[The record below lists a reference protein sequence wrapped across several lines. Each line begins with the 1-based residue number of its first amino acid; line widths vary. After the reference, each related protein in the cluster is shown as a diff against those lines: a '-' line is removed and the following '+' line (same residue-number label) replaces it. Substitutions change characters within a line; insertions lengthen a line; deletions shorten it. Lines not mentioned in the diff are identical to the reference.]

1 MKQRASRALSLA
13 LCLALCLGLCPV
25 ARAAEVDGGSFG
37 ADNSLTWSLD
47 AAGELRV
54 SGQGP
59 MPDYGNYNGTPWYP
73 HREEI
78 TGVVIGEGI
87 TRVGSRSFENYSW
100 LTSLTLPEGL
110 EEIGYCAFGDCDALQ
125 EVVIPGT
132 IRFMDKG
139 AFGNCYAL
147 TSLTI
152 REGVTTINSTTFQG
166 CRELTSVTIPSS
178 VKTIEE
184 AAFCFCAKLARVEL
198 PEGLETIGEAAF
210 RQCPMTEITLP
221 STLTYL
227 GPHAFRETG
236 LTHVTIPAGMDAAV
250 APFYKSALET
260 VTIEPGRTAIPKSM
274 FYGCASLRSV
284 VIPEGVTTI
293 GYGAFQEC
301 TALETVT
308 IPSTVT
314 TIEGQAFND
323 CTSLTEVAL
332 PARLDELGFF
342 AFDGCSSLK
351 RAVVPEGVTEMQG
364 TFRDCYA
371 LEQVTLPQ
379 SLTELQG
386 DTFMNCS
393 SLEEIVI
400 PPKVT
405 RIDWDGFYGCSKL
418 KKINLPEGL
427 TEIGP
432 RAFGNCSSLKE
443 ITLPSTLQKME
454 GDVFSFTGLKRINI
468 PVSLEMA
475 YGTHDGRYSSSS
487 FRNSGIRTFV
497 FDEGRTAIT
506 RSLVTGAPN
515 YIIPDSVTSIEKNAL
530 GGYDRTNIFFLGTQ
544 EQWEAIQGH
553 EPSNVGTERV
563 FFGDEE
569 QAQEIPREGFL
580 VRVVDQEGKPYA
592 GITVKTTAV
601 QYETDDNGCATV
613 ILEEG
618 RLPYREFYRNGSR
631 AASRPGGTPENG
643 ETGETVVIT
652 RYEQTVT
659 PAEIRPEAT
668 YCQFSTRAD
677 MSGAV
682 DITTRN
688 QLVDVNAAQTIYLR
702 VGVSDESRVERVE
715 LRSGYGVVAELVP
728 GQITAVPVSE
738 LKVGGSYAIRVWDM
752 EGRHTSRCV
761 NLIPTEQEFEELRD
775 LSLDFDEIAIPIGEG
790 VPFLGGGELKLNLPV
805 ELPMTGKYDGESQT
819 FRVGINLAQADFSD
833 KDFEEIKECVSSL
846 GKIGDAVRRGDL
858 YRLQRLAGESYKSEL
873 MDNSPVEYILA
884 GYLEGQGNGKG
895 SLEVLRG
902 QLVIGVKVKGEF
914 GFQLQVAVVPVVVQV
929 EIGLE
934 AKAIGA
940 LTYRVPTQTVTGSLE
955 LSLKPSLEVF
965 GGVGVGKAIGVG
977 AYGKAELE
985 MMARVLGAPQG
996 LKKVTLTGELG
1007 VKAYLGPLEYSKG
1020 FATATWQIY
1029 PKAKTAAEEA
1039 ALFDLYDAGAYRRQD
1054 LGYLAQES
1062 GWQEGGQAT
1071 LFAAAQGTNLQTLL
1085 GNTYR
1090 NAQPSLAATAD
1101 ALYAAFLR
1109 ADPETEDVYVAVSKY
1124 DGSAWSEPVRC
1135 DAAAALDGA
1144 PSLAVDAGGTVWLAF
1159 TQTAADFDP
1168 DSLLS
1173 YAQKQSLVVGT
1184 VDPATCAFA
1193 EVKRYQGAGYLHL
1206 AQLGLAG
1213 GQPVLAWADSP
1224 VTDDDSV
1231 LWPAAGDICTAAYQD
1246 GAWGEAQLAA
1256 QADRPVTDLAV
1267 GEGAGA
1273 LSVAYVADEDGDSQ
1287 TQADRS
1293 LYLDAAATPAARNV
1307 QGRLSFAALPGGSGD
1322 FLWNGGDGLYTAG
1335 GLAIPAA
1342 GITGEYALT
1351 ADRLYYSAASGGSA
1365 NLTAVMYSDGTWSAP
1380 VTLTG
1385 GERYLEN
1392 LNVAQMGG
1400 KDYLLG
1406 MYTNAVIDE
1415 TDGYVTDAKDLIW
1428 ASVEPVSDLRLEVGE
1443 IEGAIVVGEY
1453 IPVPVTVYN
1462 AGDHDVTA
1470 LRFTS
1475 EGRLSGGYVT
1485 CSPALAPGQSW
1496 TGTVGVRCPE
1506 TYASY
1511 TLSVSEDGQTDFTPE
1526 DSAATVELG
1535 MADLAVELTE
1545 QRVEG
1550 NSTLVAVVRNEGVD
1564 LATARGQFVNGQGEA
1579 LGGFVVTDLVPG
1591 ATATASCEGIE
1602 TGGDY
1607 TVRLMC
1613 LDPDRYSYN
1622 DSATLYVDQPSRIVS
1637 VLPGGGK
1644 VTVEVN
1650 AAKPGELWC
1659 ALYDGG
1665 GKLLAAASQT
1675 VETGRQ
1681 SVELGALL
1689 PTAQAATVKVFLLDE
1704 KAAPQCE
1711 AGSWERN

>member
-1 MKQRASRALSLA
+1 MSL
-13 LCLALCLGLCPV
+13 P
-25 ARAAEVDGGSFG
+25 S
-37 ADNSLTWSLD
+37 T
-47 AAGELRV
+47 
-54 SGQGP
+54 
-59 MPDYGNYNGTPWYP
+59 
-73 HREEI
+73 
-78 TGVVIGEGI
+78 
-87 TRVGSRSFENYSW
+87 
-100 LTSLTLPEGL
+100 LTSLGRYA
-110 EEIGYCAFGDCDALQ
+110 I
-125 EVVIPGT
+125 
-132 IRFMDKG
+132 
-139 AFGNCYAL
+139 GNCYAL
-147 TSLTI
+147 TSATI
-152 REGVTTINSTTFQG
+152 PEGVTVVGNYVFGNDKGLIRVDLPQGLETIGEGAFAG
-166 CRELTSVTIPSS
+166 CEALTQIAVPAK
-178 VKTIEE
+178 V
-184 AAFCFCAKLARVEL
+184 AAIDKYAFNNCVALERVEL
-198 PEGLETIGEAAF
+198 PEGLETIGENAFEGCAALT
-210 RQCPMTEITLP
+210 RITLP

-227 GPHAFRETG
+227 GPLAFRETG
-236 LTHVTIPAGMDAAV
+236 LTRVNIPAGMDSGEN
-250 APFYKSALET
+250 PFYQSALET
-260 VTIEPGRTAIPKSM
+260 VTIEPGRTAIPKCM

-293 GYGAFQEC
+293 GWHAFQGC
-301 TALETVT
+301 TALTSVT

-314 TIEGQAFND
+314 VIEAHAF
-323 CTSLTEVAL
+323 
-332 PARLDELGFF
+332 G
-342 AFDGCSSLK
+342 GCSSLTGVDLPRHLDVLGDHAFSECSSLK
-351 RAVVPEGVTEMQG
+351 SMVVPEGVTEMQS
-364 TFRDCYA
+364 TFQDCYA
-371 LEQVTLPQ
+371 LEKVTLPQ
-379 SLTELQG
+379 SLTELQAS
-386 DTFMNCS
+386 DFQNCS

-405 RIDWDGFYGCSKL
+405 KIGWDSFYGCSKL

-443 ITLPSTLQKME
+443 ITLPSTLREME

-475 YGTHDGRYSSSS
+475 YGTYDGRYGSSS

-530 GGYDRTNIFFLGTQ
+530 GGYDRTNIFFRGTQ
-544 EQWEAIQGH
+544 EQWEAVQGH
-553 EPSNVGTERV
+553 EPANVGTERV

-569 QAQEIPREGFL
+569 QAQEIPRDGFL

-618 RLPYREFYRNGSR
+618 RLPYREFYRNGAR

-688 QLVDVNAAQTIYLR
+688 QLVDVNATQTIYLR
-702 VGVSDESRVERVE
+702 AGVSDESRVERVE

-738 LKVGGSYAIRVWDM
+738 LKVGGSYAIRVWDK
-752 EGRHTSRCV
+752 EGKTTTRQV
-761 NLIPTEQEFEELRD
+761 NLVPTEQEFEELRD
-775 LSLDFDEIAIPIGEG
+775 LSLDFDEIAVPIGAG
-790 VPFLGGGELKLNLPV
+790 VPFLGGGELKLDLPV
-805 ELPMTGKYDGESQT
+805 GLPMSGKYDAESQT

-985 MMARVLGAPQG
+985 MMARVLGAPKG

-1020 FATATWQIY
+1020 FATATWQIW
-1029 PKAKTAAEEA
+1029 PREKTAEEA

-1062 GWQEGGQAT
+1062 GWQENGDYAT

-1090 NAQPSLAATAD
+1090 NAQPSLAATSD
-1101 ALYAAFLR
+1101 ALYAALLR

-1224 VTDDDSV
+1224 VESDDAV
-1231 LWPAAGDICTAAYQD
+1231 LWPGESDLYTAAYD
-1246 GAWGEAQLAA
+1246 GGAWGEAQRAA
-1256 QADRPVTDLAV
+1256 QADRPVTDLAA
-1267 GEGAGA
+1267 GERDGA
-1273 LSVAYVADEDGDSQ
+1273 LTLAYVADADGDNA
-1287 TQADRS
+1287 TKNDGA
-1293 LYLDAAATPAARNV
+1293 LYLNAAATPAAQNIR
-1307 QGRLSFAALPGGSGD
+1307 GRLSFAALPGGSGD
-1322 FLWNGGDGLYTAG
+1322 FVWNGGDGLYTAG

-1406 MYTNAVIDE
+1406 MYTSAEITEDRYGTRVE
-1415 TDGYVTDAKDLIW
+1415 DAKDLIW

-1443 IEGAIVVGEY
+1443 IEGAMTPGEY
-1453 IPVPVTVYN
+1453 VPVPVTVYN
-1462 AGDHDVTA
+1462 AGDRDVTA
-1470 LRFTS
+1470 LRFRRDDS
-1475 EGRLSGGYVT
+1475 SNGLSGYYVT

-1526 DSAATVELG
+1526 DNAATVELG

-1545 QRVEG
+1545 RRVEG

-1564 LATARGQFVNGQGEA
+1564 VATARGQFVNGQGEA
-1579 LGGFVVTDLVPG
+1579 LGGFVVTDLAPG
-1591 ATATASCEGIE
+1591 ETATALCQDVE

-1613 LDPDRYSYN
+1613 LDPDRYSDN
-1622 DSATLYVDQPSRIVS
+1622 DSATLYVDQPSRVIS
-1637 VLPGGGK
+1637 VAPQGGT
-1644 VTVEVN
+1644 VTVELN
-1650 AAKPGELWC
+1650 AQAAGSVWC
-1659 ALYDGG
+1659 ALYGEDGR
-1665 GKLLAAASQT
+1665 LLAVASRA
-1675 VETGRQ
+1675 VEAGRQ
-1681 SVELGALL
+1681 SVELGSAL
-1689 PTAQAATVKVFLLDE
+1689 PTAQAARVKAFLLD
-1704 KAAPQCE
+1704 ANAGPQCE
-1711 AGSWERN
+1711 AGSWEKN

>member
-1 MKQRASRALSLA
+1 MKQRIFRALSLV
-13 LCLALCLGLCPV
+13 LCLALCLGLVP
-25 ARAAEVDGGSFG
+25 ARAAEVVDSGTCGE
-37 ADNSLTWSLD
+37 NLTWSLNSE
-47 AAGELRV
+47 GELRI
-54 SGQGP
+54 SGAGP

-78 TGVVIGEGI
+78 TSVVIGEGI
-87 TRVGSRSFENYSW
+87 TRVGSRSFENYSQ
-100 LTSLTLPEGL
+100 LAGLTLPEGL
-110 EEIGYCAFGDCDALQ
+110 EEVGYCAFGDCSALQ
-125 EVVIPGT
+125 ELVVPGT
-132 IRFMDKG
+132 VRSMDVG
-139 AFGNCYAL
+139 AFANCYAL
-147 TSLTI
+147 ASLTI
-152 REGVTTINSTTFQG
+152 RNGVTGLGSTNFQG

-178 VKTIEE
+178 VKTIGE
-184 AAFCFCAKLARVEL
+184 AAFCACTKLERVEL
-198 PEGLETIGEAAF
+198 PEGLETIGEGAF
-210 RQCPMTEITLP
+210 SKCPALTQITLP
-221 STLTYL
+221 STLAYL
-227 GPHAFRETG
+227 GPVAFQQTG

-250 APFYKSALET
+250 APFYQSALET
-260 VTIEPGRTAIPKSM
+260 VTIEPGRTAIPAGM
-274 FYGCASLRSV
+274 FQSCASLKSAA
-284 VIPEGVTTI
+284 IPQGVTTI
-293 GYGAFQEC
+293 GYGAFQAC

-371 LEQVTLPQ
+371 LETVTLPQ
-379 SLTELQG
+379 SLTDLQG

-432 RAFGNCSSLKE
+432 RAFENCSSLKE
-443 ITLPSTLQKME
+443 ITLPSTLREMK

-475 YGTHDGRYSSSS
+475 YGTYDGRYGSSS

-515 YIIPDSVTSIEKNAL
+515 YIIPASVTSIEKNAL
-530 GGYDRTNIFFLGTQ
+530 GGYDRTNIFFRGTQ
-544 EQWEAIQGH
+544 EQWEAVQGH
-553 EPSNVGTERV
+553 EPANVGTERV

-688 QLVDVNAAQTIYLR
+688 QLVDVNAAQTVYLR
-702 VGVSDESRVERVE
+702 VGVSDESRVERVA
-715 LRSGYGVVAELVP
+715 LQDYYRTVAELVP

-819 FRVGINLAQADFSD
+819 FRVGINLAQADFSE
-833 KDFEEIKECVSSL
+833 KDFEEIKQCVSSL

-873 MDNSPVEYILA
+873 MDNSPVEFILA

-929 EIGLE
+929 EIGVE

-940 LTYRVPTQTVTGSLE
+940 LAYRVPTQTVTGSLE

-985 MMARVLGAPQG
+985 MMARVLGAPKG

-1029 PKAKTAAEEA
+1029 PKAQTAQEA
-1039 ALFDLYDAGAYRRQD
+1039 ALFDLYDPGAYRRQD

-1090 NAQPSLAATAD
+1090 NAQPSLAATSD
-1101 ALYAAFLR
+1101 ALYAALLR

-1184 VDPATCAFA
+1184 VDPATCAFTP
-1193 EVKRYQGAGYLHL
+1193 VKRYQGAGYLRLPRL
-1206 AQLGLAG
+1206 AVAA

-1246 GAWGEAQLAA
+1246 GGWGESQWLT
-1256 QADRPVTDLAV
+1256 QAGKPITDLAV

-1293 LYLDAAATPAARNV
+1293 LYLDAGADPVARNV
-1307 QGRLSFAALPGGSGD
+1307 QGRVSFAALPGGSGD

-1443 IEGAIVVGEY
+1443 IEGAMTPGEY
-1453 IPVPVTVYN
+1453 VQVPVTVYN

-1550 NSTLVAVVRNEGVD
+1550 NSTLVAVIRNEGVD
-1564 LATARGQFVNGQGEA
+1564 LATARGQFVNDRGEL

-1591 ATATASCEGIE
+1591 ETATALCQDVE

-1622 DSATLYVDQPSRIVS
+1622 DSATLYVDQPSRVIS
-1637 VLPGGGK
+1637 VAPQGGT
-1644 VTVEVN
+1644 VTVELN
-1650 AAKPGELWC
+1650 AQAAGSVWC
-1659 ALYDGG
+1659 ALYGEDGR
-1665 GKLLAAASQT
+1665 LLAVASRA
-1675 VETGRQ
+1675 VEAGRQ
-1681 SVELGALL
+1681 SVELGSAL
-1689 PTAQAATVKVFLLDE
+1689 PTAQAARVKAFLLD
-1704 KAAPQCE
+1704 ANAGPQCE
-1711 AGSWERN
+1711 AGSWEKN